1 MKNYNER
8 IYHIAFNCLIDF
20 TYQQYKLLLKSFSS
34 LTKAFFSSYSDLIKS
49 GLNSKTIFSF
59 IEKRKNFN
67 IEKVLDQIERE
78 KIKICIFS
86 DIDYPR
92 LLKNI
97 YNPPPLFYYKGNL
110 NINWDYSLSVVGSRK
125 MTSYGEKIAFSLIPP
140 LIQNNI
146 AIISGL
152 AIGID
157 SMAHRI
163 TIDNKG
169 KTIAILG
176 SGLDYYSI
184 YPSFNKSLVDEII
197 KNDGLV
203 ISEFPLKTP
212 AFPYN
217 FPQRNRI
224 IAGLSR
230 ATLIIEAS
238 QKSGSLITAKYALEE
253 GREVLSV
260 PADIFDEAYDG
271 NNDLIKKGAVV
282 VNKIDDILDLWCK

>member
-8 IYHIAFNCLIDF
+8 IYYIAFNCLINF
-20 TYQQYKLLLKSFSS
+20 TYQQYKLLLKSFGS
-34 LTKAFFSSYSDLIKS
+34 LTKAFFSSYSDLLKS
-49 GLNSKTIFSF
+49 GLNSKTVFSF
-59 IEKRKNFN
+59 VEKRKNFDIERVLN
-67 IEKVLDQIERE
+67 QIEKE
-78 KIKICIFS
+78 KIQICIFS
-86 DIDYPR
+86 DINYPK

-110 NINWDYSLSVVGSRK
+110 DINWDYSLSVVGSRK

-224 IAGLSR
+224 IAGLSK
-230 ATLIIEAS
+230 AILIIEAS
-238 QKSGSLITAKYALEE
+238 QKSGSLITAKHALEE

-260 PADIFDEAYDG
+260 PADIFNEAYNG
-271 NNDLIKKGAVV
+271 NNYLIKKGAVV

>member
-8 IYHIAFNCLIDF
+8 IYYIAFNCLIDF

-34 LTKAFFSSYSDLIKS
+34 LTKAFFSNYSDLIKS
-49 GLNSKTIFSF
+49 GLNLKTVSSF
-59 IEKRKNFN
+59 IKKRKDF
-67 IEKVLDQIERE
+67 DIERVLNQ
-78 KIKICIFS
+78 IKREEIKVCIFS
-86 DIDYPR
+86 DYDYPK

-110 NINWDYSLSVVGSRK
+110 NIDWDYSLSVVGSRK
-125 MTSYGEKIAFSLIPP
+125 MTSYGEKVITKFIPI

-157 SMAHRI
+157 SMAHKI
-163 TIDNKG
+163 SLDNNG

-176 SGLDYYSI
+176 SGLNYYNI
-184 YPSFNKSLVDEII
+184 YPACNRDLVDKII
-197 KNDGLV
+197 KNNGLV
-203 ISEFPLKTP
+203 ISEFPLNTP

-224 IAGLSR
+224 IAGLSK
-230 ATLIIEAS
+230 ATLIIEAN

-253 GREVLSV
+253 GREVLSI
-260 PADIFDEAYDG
+260 PADIFNEVYNG
-271 NNDLIKKGAVV
+271 NNELIKEGAAV
-282 VNKIDDILDLWCK
+282 VNKIDDILDLLYK